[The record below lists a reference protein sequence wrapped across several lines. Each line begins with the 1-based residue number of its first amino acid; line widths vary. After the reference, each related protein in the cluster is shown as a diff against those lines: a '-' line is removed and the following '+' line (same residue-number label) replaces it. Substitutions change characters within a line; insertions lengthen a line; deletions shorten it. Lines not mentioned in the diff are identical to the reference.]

1 MQRGLEEMRIP
12 PGPEGSP
19 VGPSFIYPRTSWAR
33 RIESYSRQ
41 AASPRQGL
49 PKGKRQGGGWGSKPF
64 LFSIYALS
72 ILMSAHLRKT
82 KPVTPLNPMQSCGTS
97 FQQQWRWH
105 HNVTS
110 AAQARRVFSR
120 PLIYCVRGRAHYPMS
135 RGASS
140 GPILPARFPPISP
153 RCETVL
159 LVSVSCRGGRP
170 AWGKGVFV
178 VSVFGG

>member
-1 MQRGLEEMRIP
+1 MRIP

-41 AASPRQGL
+41 AASTRQGL

-97 FQQQWRWH
+97 FPTAVAVASQCYLCGAGSQG
-105 HNVTS
+105 
-110 AAQARRVFSR
+110 VFPR